1 MIKKTIYA
9 LSLIAILTTF
19 IALTDKPKENTYTLT
34 EGEAIMLFNSNNQI
48 KQILPT
54 SQAPA
59 YQVTNLNMAIDSIQ
73 KVIATQFQKF
83 HPDTVKTKK

>member
-1 MIKKTIYA
+1 MKKFLIY
-9 LSLIAILTTF
+9 SLGI
-19 IALTDKPKENTYTLT
+19 IALGIALGLMPPFKENTYTLT
-34 EGEAIMLFNSNNQI
+34 EGEATILFNTNNQI

-59 YQVTNLNMAIDSIQ
+59 YQVTQINYAIDSIQ
-73 KVIATQFQKF
+73 KVIATQYQKF

>member
-9 LSLIAILTTF
+9 LSLIAILTIF

-73 KVIATQFQKF
+73 KVIATQYQKF

>member
-19 IALTDKPKENTYTLT
+19 IALTDKPKDNTYTFT

-59 YQVTNLNMAIDSIQ
+59 YQVTQINYAIDSIQ
-73 KVIATQFQKF
+73 KVIATQYQKF

>member
-1 MIKKTIYA
+1 MKKLLIY
-9 LSLIAILTTF
+9 SLGIIAF
-19 IALTDKPKENTYTLT
+19 GIALGLMPPFKENTYTLT

>member
-1 MIKKTIYA
+1 
-9 LSLIAILTTF
+9 
-19 IALTDKPKENTYTLT
+19 
-34 EGEAIMLFNSNNQI
+34 MLFNSNNQI

-59 YQVTNLNMAIDSIQ
+59 YQVTQINYAIDSIQ
-73 KVIATQFQKF
+73 KVIATQYQKF

>member
-1 MIKKTIYA
+1 MKKFLLMITGAVVFAIL
-9 LSLIAILTTF
+9 LSLIPPF
-19 IALTDKPKENTYTLT
+19 KGDTYTLT
-34 EGEAIMLFNSNNQI
+34 EGEATMLFNTNVQV

-59 YQVTNLNMAIDSIQ
+59 YQVTQINYAIDSIQ

>member
-1 MIKKTIYA
+1 MINKTLYA
-9 LSLIAILTTF
+9 ISLIAILTTF
-19 IALTDKPKENTYTLT
+19 IARTDKPKDNTYTFT

-59 YQVTNLNMAIDSIQ
+59 YQVTQINYAIDSIQ
-73 KVIATQFQKF
+73 KVIATQYQKF

>member
-9 LSLIAILTTF
+9 LSLIAILTIF

>member
-9 LSLIAILTTF
+9 LSLIAILTIF

-59 YQVTNLNMAIDSIQ
+59 YQVTQINYAIDSIQ
-73 KVIATQFQKF
+73 KVIATQYQKF

>member
-1 MIKKTIYA
+1 MKKLLIY
-9 LSLIAILTTF
+9 SLGIIAF
-19 IALTDKPKENTYTLT
+19 GIALGLMPPFKENTYTLT
-34 EGEAIMLFNSNNQI
+34 EGEATILFNTNNQI